1 MDVPALLTPRSE
13 NFTSS
18 NSELL
23 ASEEASVRQ
32 EGFSNHL
39 KTNIEKLENNRPE
52 SSTKVKKTA
61 ESPRNTKSE
70 HDTQQS
76 LGSDAFAVKEG
87 DEPEASAGLP
97 KGLEEV
103 VNAETFQQAPGLSI
117 AASVIEDK
125 RNLEKWTTSGKGLP
139 PAAGMGALLNNE
151 QLDNLTEPVKGI
163 VFDPLSDVEEA
174 PLKRTT
180 LTANHF
186 ASDNVRFDGKNDKAG
201 FFKSFSPLGS
211 LEPSNKSDVLD
222 IALERLQKQ
231 SPVASS
237 TIKPVIDRPVVQAS
251 SALDVSSGLN
261 LTTSTPGSE
270 LKAPLLTDKP
280 VIQLNT
286 PVNNASWGD
295 SFNQRIH
302 WLVNQ
307 SVSGAEIRLN
317 PQHMGPVEV
326 RIQMQN
332 DQATVSFTAQ
342 HAATKEAIDA
352 ALPRLREMLNEQNVN
367 VVEMDVSQHSFAE
380 QREQQTLAEHENKA
394 AQAAE
399 SDKEME
405 GSVFEHQ
412 DDSQQRAYSG
422 LFSDFA

>member
-13 NFTSS
+13 NFTSP
-18 NSELL
+18 NAELL
-23 ASEEASVRQ
+23 ATKEASVQQ

-39 KTNIEKLENNRPE
+39 KTNVEKLENNRPE
-52 SSTKVKKTA
+52 SSTEVKKTA

-76 LGSDAFAVKEG
+76 SGSDALAVKEG
-87 DEPEASAGLP
+87 DVPEANAGLP

-103 VNAETFQQAPGLSI
+103 VDAEIFQQAPGLSI

-125 RNLEKWTTSGKGLP
+125 RNLEKSTTSGKGLP
-139 PAAGMGALLNNE
+139 PAAGMGDLLNNE
-151 QLDNLTEPVKGI
+151 QLGNLTEPVKDI

-174 PLKRTT
+174 PLKMTT
-180 LTANHF
+180 LTTNYF
-186 ASDNVRFDGKNDKAG
+186 ASDKVRFDGKNDKTD
-201 FFKSFSPLGS
+201 FFKSSSPLGS
-211 LEPSNKSDVLD
+211 LESSNKSDVLD

-237 TIKPVIDRPVVQAS
+237 TTKPVIDSPVVQAS
-251 SALDVSSGLN
+251 SALDVSGLN

-286 PVNNASWGD
+286 PVNNTSWGD

-307 SVSGAEIRLN
+307 SVSGAQIRLN

-352 ALPRLREMLNEQNVN
+352 ALPRLREMLSEHNVN

-394 AQAAE
+394 AHAAE
-399 SDKEME
+399 SDKEVE

>member
-18 NSELL
+18 NSEFL

-39 KTNIEKLENNRPE
+39 KTKVEKLENNRPE
-52 SSTKVKKTA
+52 SSTEIKKTA

-70 HDTQQS
+70 HDTKES
-76 LGSDAFAVKEG
+76 FGSDALAVKEG
-87 DEPEASAGLP
+87 DVPEASGGLP
-97 KGLEEV
+97 RGLEEV
-103 VNAETFQQAPGLSI
+103 VDAETFQQAPGLSI

-125 RNLEKWTTSGKGLP
+125 RNLEKSTTSGKGLP

-151 QLDNLTEPVKGI
+151 QLDNLTEPVKDI

-186 ASDNVRFDGKNDKAG
+186 ASDKVRFDGKNDKAD
-201 FFKSFSPLGS
+201 FFKSSSPLGS
-211 LEPSNKSDVLD
+211 LEPANKSDVLD

-237 TIKPVIDRPVVQAS
+237 TTKPAIDWPIVQAS
-251 SALDVSSGLN
+251 SALDVSGLN

-286 PVNNASWGD
+286 PVNNTSWGD

-394 AQAAE
+394 AQAVE

>member
-18 NSELL
+18 NAELL

-39 KTNIEKLENNRPE
+39 KTNVEKLENNRPE
-52 SSTKVKKTA
+52 SSTEVKKIA

-70 HDTQQS
+70 HDTKES
-76 LGSDAFAVKEG
+76 FGSDALAVKEG
-87 DEPEASAGLP
+87 DVPEASAGLP
-97 KGLEEV
+97 QGSEEMV
-103 VNAETFQQAPGLSI
+103 GAETFQQAPGLSI
-117 AASVIEDK
+117 AASAIEDK
-125 RNLEKWTTSGKGLP
+125 RSLEKMTTSGKGLP

-151 QLDNLTEPVKGI
+151 QLDNLTEPVKDI

-186 ASDNVRFDGKNDKAG
+186 ASDKVRFDGKNDKAD
-201 FFKSFSPLGS
+201 FFKSSSPLGS
-211 LEPSNKSDVLD
+211 LEPANKSDVLD

-237 TIKPVIDRPVVQAS
+237 TTKPVIERPVVQAS
-251 SALDVSSGLN
+251 SDLDVSGLN

-286 PVNNASWGD
+286 PVNNTSWGD

-307 SVSGAEIRLN
+307 SVSGAQIRLN

-326 RIQMQN
+326 RIQIQN

-352 ALPRLREMLNEQNVN
+352 ALPRLREMLSEQNVN